1 MEEKTEYWNPEKGEM
16 IEGVLVDKLSDVG
29 KYNTRLYKIQDGDV
43 TYCVW
48 GKVQLDS
55 IMEATNIGDL
65 ISLKY
70 VGVEKTKEYSMKRY
84 ELEILN
90 EQGQ

>member
-43 TYCVW
+43 IYCVW

-70 VGVEKTKEYSMKRY
+70 VGVEQTKEYNMKRY